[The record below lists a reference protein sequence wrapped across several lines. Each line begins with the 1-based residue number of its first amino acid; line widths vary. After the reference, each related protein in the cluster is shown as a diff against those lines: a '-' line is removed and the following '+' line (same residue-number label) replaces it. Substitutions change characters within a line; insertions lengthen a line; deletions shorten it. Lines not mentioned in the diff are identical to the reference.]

1 LVPRFLHVR
10 PSRRALRL
18 SLATV
23 VTGGSILAL
32 AGPAFAAPSTFTPG
46 DLVAY
51 QVTEA
56 SGGPTSTAGTVAL
69 VDYGTNGTPSG
80 FSVPMPIANSGSTH
94 ELVESGS
101 ATNDGDLTLSADGQY
116 LYATGYEA
124 APNTA
129 SITSATSTP
138 RTVAIVS
145 NAGTVDTSTAFTD
158 ATTEAQNFRSATGP
172 TGGTADFYN
181 GGGAGVGYTADGA
194 TTDSFID
201 PGDKTHQ
208 VEIANGNLF
217 ESTTTDIFQLGTGL
231 PTGTVTPT
239 KVITTPPAGFSANGF
254 AFVTLGSGTSP
265 NTLYVADTANNAV
278 EKYAY
283 NGTTATLE
291 GSVTVDDPTGLVA
304 SVNGSTASIY
314 ITNGSGTNS
323 FATEIS
329 ELTDSS
335 GAGGTLP
342 SATTVNLLATA
353 GASSSFHGL
362 AWAPSGPAAQTP
374 ESPVVVALPVLG
386 LALLG
391 GAFVVY
397 RRRNRAGAGPLTIC

>member
-1 LVPRFLHVR
+1 VSHLKSFR
-10 PSRRALRL
+10 PSRRAVRL
-18 SLATV
+18 AFATV
-23 VTGGSILAL
+23 ATGGSVLAV
-32 AGPAFAAPSTFTPG
+32 AAPAFAITPTTFTAG
-46 DLVAY
+46 DLVVY
-51 QVTEA
+51 QVTQT
-56 SGGPTSTAGTVAL
+56 SGAPSSAAGAVAL

-80 FSVPMPIANSGSTH
+80 FSVAMPTANSGSTH
-94 ELVESGS
+94 ELVESGT

-116 LYATGYEA
+116 LYATGYENA
-124 APNTA
+124 AGTTK
-129 SITSATSTP
+129 ITSATNTP

-145 NAGTVDTSTAFTD
+145 NAGTVDSSTAFTD
-158 ATTEAQNFRSATGP
+158 STTEGQNFRSATGP
-172 TGGTADFYN
+172 TGGTANFYN

-194 TTDSFID
+194 STNSFID
-201 PGDKTHQ
+201 AGDSTHQ

-217 ESTTTDIFQLGTGL
+217 ETNSSGLLQLGSGL
-231 PTGTVTPT
+231 PTATVTPT
-239 KVITTPPAGFSANGF
+239 KVITTPPSGFDANGF

-265 NTLYVADTANNAV
+265 NTLYVADSANNAV

-304 SVNGSTASIY
+304 SVNGGTVNIF
-314 ITNGSGTNS
+314 ITNGTGSNT

-329 ELTDSS
+329 ELADSS

-362 AWAPSGPAAQTP
+362 AWAPSAPAAATP
-374 ESPVVVALPVLG
+374 ESPIVVALPVLG
-386 LALLG
+386 LVLFG

-397 RRRNRAGAGPLTIC
+397 RRRNRAGTGPVTVS

>member
-1 LVPRFLHVR
+1 VPRYPRFC
-10 PSRRALRL
+10 PSRRAVRL
-18 SLATV
+18 SLAAV
-23 VTGGSILAL
+23 ATGGSVLAL
-32 AGPAFAAPSTFTPG
+32 AGPAFASPSTFTAG
-46 DLVAY
+46 DLVVY

-56 SGGPTSTAGTVAL
+56 SGGPSSAAGTVAL

-80 FSVPMPIANSGSTH
+80 FSVPMPIANAGSTH
-94 ELVESGS
+94 ELVESGT

-116 LYATGYEA
+116 LYATGYENV
-124 APNTA
+124 PGTTK
-129 SITSATSTP
+129 ITSAASTP

-145 NAGTVDTSTAFTD
+145 NTGTVDTSTAFTD
-158 ATTEAQNFRSATGP
+158 STTEAQNFRSATGP

-181 GGGAGVGYTADGA
+181 GGGAGVGYTPDGA
-194 TTDSFID
+194 TTNNFID
-201 PGDKTHQ
+201 PADTTHQ
-208 VEIANGNLF
+208 VGIFNGNLF
-217 ESTTTDIFQLGTGL
+217 ESNTTNIFQLGTGL

-239 KVITTPPAGFSANGF
+239 KVITTPPAGFDANGF
-254 AFVTLGSGTSP
+254 AFVTLGTATSP
-265 NTLYVADTANNAV
+265 NTLYVADSANNVV

-291 GSVTVDDPTGLVA
+291 GSVTVVDPTGLVV
-304 SVNGSTASIY
+304 SVNGSTADVY
-314 ITNGSGTNS
+314 VTNGTGSNTY
-323 FATEIS
+323 ATELS

-353 GASSSFHGL
+353 GANSTFHGL

-374 ESPVVVALPVLG
+374 ESPIVVALPVLG
-386 LALLG
+386 LALFG

-397 RRRNRAGAGPLTIC
+397 RRRNRTSAGPLTSS